1 MLSLA
6 LALRSPVQTEL
17 EQNQPSP
24 SEKVARGLE
33 TPVSPLSP
41 PSFTQCEVVK
51 CHFSLEVNGHVE
63 LILTLNE
70 RRATGSGTSEKLLC
84 ESRAEWSADC
94 RWRVSHVTFSAPCSS
109 SLPGSRRGRRLLPRH
124 FSLLHCTSTLAGDK
138 EKLPCVRTKAH
149 WQCHRLSLHGDSKQR
164 PPFFLT

>member
-1 MLSLA
+1 MWGVYLYVVCCQEGAGRAGSLLSLA
-6 LALRSPVQTEL
+6 LARRSPVQTEL

-84 ESRAEWSADC
+84 ESR
-94 RWRVSHVTFSAPCSS
+94 RVEC
-109 SLPGSRRGRRLLPRH
+109 
-124 FSLLHCTSTLAGDK
+124 
-138 EKLPCVRTKAH
+138 
-149 WQCHRLSLHGDSKQR
+149 
-164 PPFFLT
+164 